1 VAAELHRGIGV
12 GFIDVDVT
20 VESIGRTSF
29 TLRCE
34 VFQSEM
40 RAAVARIVLV
50 NFDYKREEAVPL
62 SSSQPAA
69 LEPHLVG
76 QPRPPDSR
84 TAARRAPIRPRR

>member
-40 RAAVARIVLV
+40 RAVARIVLV